1 MVKSQDTISHNR
13 RKTLE
18 ELNLIDDFLFQE
30 VLSLEGGA
38 EFARILLGTI
48 LGRHIRK
55 VRVIPQKSIPGI
67 DTNKHGIRL
76 DAYIEDVSDELL
88 ANQVDAEVIPDI
100 YDIEPDNTYEKNTL
114 PRRTRYYHGMMDTK
128 LLASGASYDEL
139 PNVVIITILPYD
151 PFGKKRIVYTVRS
164 QCVEDPSIPYDDGAQ
179 KIFIYTKGTAESSSQ
194 DLMDM
199 LKYIEET
206 TASNVT
212 NQDIASIHK
221 LVTKAKRSKEVGIN
235 YMKSW
240 VREKMIRD
248 EERREGREEG
258 LKQLDLMNQLNIR
271 LAEAGRIED
280 IVKAAK
286 DPAYKEALLQEFC
299 LSTAPLQSER

>member
-48 LGRHIRK
+48 LGRPIRK

-67 DTNKHGIRL
+67 DTDKHGIRL

-151 PFGKKRIVYTVRS
+151 PFGKKRMVYTIRS

-221 LVTKAKRSKEVGIN
+221 LVTKAKCSKEVGIN

-248 EERREGREEG
+248 EERREG

-271 LAEAGRIED
+271 LAEAGRMED

-286 DPAYKEALLQEFC
+286 DPVYKEALLQEFC

>member
-67 DTNKHGIRL
+67 DTDKHGIRL

-151 PFGKKRIVYTVRS
+151 PFGKKRMVYTVRS

-221 LVTKAKRSKEVGIN
+221 LVTKAKCSKEVGIN

>member
-67 DTNKHGIRL
+67 DTDKHGIRL

-151 PFGKKRIVYTVRS
+151 PFGKKRMVYTVRR

-221 LVTKAKRSKEVGIN
+221 LVTKAKCSKEVGIN

>member
-1 MVKSQDTISHNR
+1 MTENQKTQRHR
-13 RKTLE
+13 RTLE

-30 VLSLEGGA
+30 VLSGEGGE

-48 LGRHIRK
+48 LGRTIRK
-55 VRVIPQKSIPGI
+55 VKVIPQKSIPGI
-67 DTNKHGIRL
+67 DTDKHGIRL

-88 ANQVDAEVIPDI
+88 ADQIDAEVIPDI

-114 PRRTRYYHGMMDTK
+114 PRRTRYYHGLMDTR
-128 LLASGASYDEL
+128 LLSSGASYNEL

-151 PFGKKRIVYTVRS
+151 PFGKKRMLYTIRN
-164 QCVEDPSIPYDDGAQ
+164 QCVEDPSVPYDDGAQ
-179 KIFIYTKGTAESSSQ
+179 KIFIYTRGTVENPSQ
-194 DLMDM
+194 TLIDM

-221 LVTKAKRSKEVGIN
+221 LVTQVKFNRKVGIN
-235 YMKSW
+235 YMNSY
-240 VREKMIRD
+240 VREQMIRK
-248 EERREGREEG
+248 EERQEGRIEG
-258 LKQLDLMNQLNIR
+258 RMEGRDLLNQLTIR
-271 LAEAGRIED
+271 LAEAGRTDD

-286 DPAYKEALLQEFC
+286 DLEYQEQLLAEFH
-299 LSTAPLQSER
+299 L

>member
-1 MVKSQDTISHNR
+1 MVKSQDTIFHNR

-55 VRVIPQKSIPGI
+55 VRVIPQKSIPGF
-67 DTNKHGIRL
+67 DTDKHGIRL

-151 PFGKKRIVYTVRS
+151 PFGKKRMVYTIRS

>member
-67 DTNKHGIRL
+67 DTDKHGIRL

-151 PFGKKRIVYTVRS
+151 PFGKKRMVYTIRS

>member
-67 DTNKHGIRL
+67 DTDKHGIRL

-151 PFGKKRIVYTVRS
+151 PFGKKRMVYTIRS

-221 LVTKAKRSKEVGIN
+221 LVTKAKCSKEVGIN

-248 EERREGREEG
+248 EERREG

-271 LAEAGRIED
+271 LAEAGRMED

-286 DPAYKEALLQEFC
+286 DPVYKEALLQEFC

>member
-67 DTNKHGIRL
+67 DTDKHGIRL

-151 PFGKKRIVYTVRS
+151 PFGKKRMVYTIRS

-221 LVTKAKRSKEVGIN
+221 LVTKAKCSKEVGIN

-248 EERREGREEG
+248 EERREG

-271 LAEAGRIED
+271 LAEAGRMED

>member
-1 MVKSQDTISHNR
+1 MAKNQDTISHNR

-48 LGRHIRK
+48 LGRPIRK

-67 DTNKHGIRL
+67 DTDKHGIRL

-100 YDIEPDNTYEKNTL
+100 YDIEPDNTYERNTL

-151 PFGKKRIVYTVRS
+151 PFGKKRMVYTVRS
-164 QCVEDPSIPYDDGAQ
+164 QCVEDPSVPYDDGAQ
-179 KIFIYTKGTAESSSQ
+179 KIFIYTKGSAESSSQ
-194 DLMDM
+194 NLRDM

-221 LVTKAKRSKEVGIN
+221 LVTKAKCSKEVGIN

-271 LAEAGRIED
+271 LAEAGRMED

-286 DPAYKEALLQEFC
+286 DPVYKEALFQEFC
-299 LSTAPLQSER
+299 LSNATLQSER

>member
-48 LGRHIRK
+48 LGRPIRK

-67 DTNKHGIRL
+67 DTDKHGIRL

-151 PFGKKRIVYTVRS
+151 PFGKKRMVYTVRS